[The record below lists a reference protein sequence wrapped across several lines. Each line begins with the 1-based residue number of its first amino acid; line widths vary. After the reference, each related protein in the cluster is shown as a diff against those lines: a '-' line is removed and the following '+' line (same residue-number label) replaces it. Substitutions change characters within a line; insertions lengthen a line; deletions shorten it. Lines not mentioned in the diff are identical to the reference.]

1 MSNIDSLGSFDIK
14 VDRSAMPRED
24 NLHTVDIN
32 VPARMFDIELHP
44 APHDDGGLM
53 EEVERLI
60 RSKFYVSP
68 AFLYRTFASED
79 LCVLS
84 LTTKGPYRFEKKFEI
99 FVSGHDCMD
108 SEDEDPLYEDDEDT
122 GVSEVLIRVHRH
134 CCTTALGSTG
144 IAELCTFLEVDPSE
158 PHAQIFFCVRSES
171 MYPDLEDNLAYS
183 PTEMGKF
190 VFRNCDSSGM
200 ASISCRVYQDDDFK
214 LFEGLV
220 ASIVRCIMSMSPG
233 DGPGYMFWHEKG
245 VK

>member
-1 MSNIDSLGSFDIK
+1 
-14 VDRSAMPRED
+14 MPRQD

-32 VPARMFDIELHP
+32 VPARQFDIELHP

-53 EEVERLI
+53 EEVERVI
-60 RSKFYVSP
+60 RSKFHVSP

-84 LTTKGPYRFEKKFEI
+84 LTTKQWDNFFLKRFEI

-134 CCTTALGSTG
+134 DCTAL
-144 IAELCTFLEVDPSE
+144 CKFLEVDPSE
-158 PHAQIFFCVRSES
+158 PHAQIFFCVRFER
-171 MYPDLEDNLAYS
+171 MFPDLEDNLGFFPS
-183 PTEMGKF
+183 EMGKF
-190 VFRNCDSSGM
+190 VFCNCDSSDM
-200 ASISCRVYQDDDFK
+200 ASISCRVYHEDDFK
-214 LFEGLV
+214 RFEGLV
-220 ASIVRCIMSMSPG
+220 ASIVDRCILCLSPG

>member
-14 VDRSAMPRED
+14 VDRSAMPRQLED

-84 LTTKGPYRFEKKFEI
+84 LTTKGPYRFVKRFEI

-134 CCTTALGSTG
+134 DCTAL
-144 IAELCTFLEVDPSE
+144 CKFLEVDPSE
-158 PHAQIFFCVRSES
+158 PHAQIFFCVRSER
-171 MYPDLEDNLAYS
+171 MYPDLEDNLQCFK
-183 PTEMGKF
+183 ELMGKF

-220 ASIVRCIMSMSPG
+220 ASIVRCIMFLSPG

>member
-1 MSNIDSLGSFDIK
+1 
-14 VDRSAMPRED
+14 
-24 NLHTVDIN
+24 
-32 VPARMFDIELHP
+32 
-44 APHDDGGLM
+44 M

-60 RSKFYVSP
+60 RNKFHVAP
-68 AFLYRTFASED
+68 AFLYRTFASQH
-79 LCVLS
+79 LYVLS
-84 LTTKGPYRFEKKFEI
+84 LTTQMWDHFFLKRFEI

-122 GVSEVLIRVHRH
+122 GVSEVLIRVNRH
-134 CCTTALGSTG
+134 GCTAL
-144 IAELCTFLEVDPSE
+144 CKFLEVDPSE

-171 MYPDLEDNLAYS
+171 MYPDLEDNLSYS

-220 ASIVRCIMSMSPG
+220 ASIVRCIMFLSPG